1 MTEKT
6 YDAAVVGASIAGYMA
21 APLLAREGASVALIE
36 RHSDPNAYKALCTH
50 FIHPSAVPTIERLGL
65 LPLIEAAGAV
75 PNELDVFTRWGCIR
89 NLEGVPHGSSCAGSG
104 D

>member
-50 FIHPSAVPTIERLGL
+50 FIPRPCPPSR
-65 LPLIEAAGAV
+65 
-75 PNELDVFTRWGCIR
+75 
-89 NLEGVPHGSSCAGSG
+89 GSAFCPSSKRPGRCRTS
-104 D
+104 